1 MFLTGSACA
10 GATAADS
17 SATATVAV
25 AMNFLG
31 IELSCVKY
39 RDNSYCLI

>member
-10 GATAADS
+10 GATAADK
-17 SATATVAV
+17 SATAAAAV

-31 IELSCVKY
+31 IESSCVNY
-39 RDNSYCLI
+39 RNNSYRAI